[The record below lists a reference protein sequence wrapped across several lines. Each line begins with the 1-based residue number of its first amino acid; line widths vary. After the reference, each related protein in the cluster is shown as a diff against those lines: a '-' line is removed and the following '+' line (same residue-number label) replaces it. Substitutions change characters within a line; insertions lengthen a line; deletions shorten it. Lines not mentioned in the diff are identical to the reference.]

1 MISGFMLLAASSAGC
16 WRPMADLE
24 IIKGGV
30 DFFFLSSFLLSSQKL
45 RERGGAQGGLHGF
58 LRSRRGWSPP
68 RPSVVSA
75 PVGGC
80 GLLALLVAGGCGLRA
95 AGSE

>member
-1 MISGFMLLAASSAGC
+1 MISGFMLLAASSA
-16 WRPMADLE
+16 
-24 IIKGGV
+24 
-30 DFFFLSSFLLSSQKL
+30 
-45 RERGGAQGGLHGF
+45 
-58 LRSRRGWSPP
+58 